1 MKKKIIIV
9 GKSGAGKSYKVLNMA
24 IKNKGTTVVCN
35 GVTSIESY
43 KDAFP
48 SLNSFITKDSQH
60 SFSIE
65 NNNKYFIEGT
75 FDIANNHHSPTFL
88 SSIILGCDYGYIGN
102 DKKTMAIFDDESW
115 NGIKN
120 KVETFWKLSH
130 SKCQIVITCQ
140 DLESLLDINLDDNMK
155 NDILKYW
162 EIYHI

>member
-1 MKKKIIIV
+1 
-9 GKSGAGKSYKVLNMA
+9 MA
-24 IKNKGTTVVCN
+24 INNKGTTVICN
-35 GVTSIESY
+35 GVASIASY

-48 SLNSFITKDSQH
+48 SLNLFITKDNQH
-60 SFSIE
+60 CFSIE

-75 FDIANNHHSPTFL
+75 FDVANNHYGPTFL

-102 DKKTMAIFDDESW
+102 DKKAMAIFDDGSW
-115 NGIKN
+115 DGIKN

-162 EIYHI
+162 DIYHILKPLGKAICSNIVS